1 MYNILKELC
10 DIVDVKYEEINSE
23 TKIYWYK
30 NVLVLNEYR
39 KVLTYTRENIL
50 VSTKNNRLN
59 IEGENLKINKLSKE
73 ELIVSGKI
81 GKVYF
86 EK

>member
-10 DIVDVKYEEINSE
+10 EIAGVKYEEINTE
-23 TKIYWYK
+23 PKIYWYK
-30 NVLVLNEYR
+30 NMLVLNEFR
-39 KVLTYTRENIL
+39 KILSYNKENIV

-59 IEGENLKINKLSKE
+59 IEGEDMMIKQLCKE
-73 ELIVSGKI
+73 ELIISGKI

>member
-10 DIVDVKYEEINSE
+10 EIVDVKYEEINSE

-30 NVLVLNEYR
+30 NILVLNEYR

-50 VSTKNNRLN
+50 VSVKNNRLN
-59 IEGENLKINKLSKE
+59 IEGEDLKINMLSKE

>member
-10 DIVDVKYEEINSE
+10 ELVDVRYEEINSE
-23 TKIYWYK
+23 PKIYWYK
-30 NVLVLNEYR
+30 NILVLNEY
-39 KVLTYTRENIL
+39 KKILTYTKENVV

-59 IEGENLKINKLSKE
+59 IEGSDLKIKQLSKE
-73 ELIVSGKI
+73 ELIICGKI